1 MLRPLARLI
10 TSLGLVAL
18 ATTAAQAPVDAVYY
32 DGYLG
37 KVFQY
42 RVREGESLLEI
53 GRRFDLGF
61 NEVTAANAGV
71 DPYMPFPGTL
81 VTIPTA
87 WIPPELSPRP
97 SIVVNLA
104 ELRLYFF
111 PKDPADPLLSFPIG
125 IGDEGTDTPLGLYTV
140 ERKSL
145 NPSWHVPASILQQRQ
160 DLPPV
165 VPPGPENPLGTRALH
180 LAGNDI
186 LIHGT
191 NRPWGIGR
199 RSSHGCIRLY
209 PEDIVRLFECV
220 GRGTQVLI
228 VNRPV
233 KVGLRK
239 GKVFLEVHG
248 EGNYQ
253 AEPGEVLHQMARL
266 DLLAKIDIG
275 LVVRAVSE
283 KRGYPVEVTSI
294 RR

>member
-10 TSLGLVAL
+10 APLGLVAL
-18 ATTAAQAPVDAVYY
+18 ATTSAQAPVDAVYY
-32 DGYLG
+32 GGYLG
-37 KVFQY
+37 KVLQY

-53 GRRFDLGF
+53 ARRFDLGF
-61 NEVTAANAGV
+61 NEITAANVAV
-71 DPYMPFPGTL
+71 DPYLPLPGTL

-111 PKDPADPLLSFPIG
+111 PKDPAGPLLSFPIG

-140 ERKSL
+140 DRKSL
-145 NPSWHVPASILQQRQ
+145 NPSWHVPDSILKQRK
-160 DLPPV
+160 DLQPV
-165 VPPGPENPLGTRALH
+165 VPPGPENPLGSRALH
-180 LAGNDI
+180 LSGDGI

-209 PEDIVRLFECV
+209 PEDILRLFECV

-228 VNRPV
+228 VNCPV
-233 KVGLRK
+233 KVGVRK
-239 GKVFLEVHG
+239 GKIFLEVHG
-248 EGNYQ
+248 DGSYQ
-253 AEPGEVLHQMARL
+253 PEPGEVLHQMARL
-266 DLLAKIDIG
+266 GFLAKIDLS

-283 KRGYPVEVTSI
+283 KRGYPVEVTAV
-294 RR
+294 R

>member
-1 MLRPLARLI
+1 MLRSLATVI
-10 TSLGLVAL
+10 ASPGLVAL

-32 DGYLG
+32 GGHLG
-37 KVFQY
+37 KVFTY

-71 DPYMPFPGTL
+71 DPYLPLPGTL
-81 VTIPTA
+81 ITIPTA
-87 WIPPELSPRP
+87 WIPPESSPRP

-140 ERKSL
+140 DRKSL
-145 NPSWHVPASILQQRQ
+145 DPSWHVPASIRQQRE

-165 VPPGPENPLGTRALH
+165 VPPGPDNPLGTRALH
-180 LAGNDI
+180 LSGNDI

-209 PEDIVRLFECV
+209 PEDMVRLFACV

-233 KVGLRK
+233 KVGLK
-239 GKVFLEVHG
+239 EGKVFLEVHG
-248 EGNYQ
+248 DGNYQ

-266 DLLAKIDIG
+266 GLLAKIDIS
-275 LVVRAVSE
+275 LAVRAVSE
-283 KRGYPVEVTSI
+283 KRGYPVEVTLI
-294 RR
+294 R

>member
-1 MLRPLARLI
+1 MLRLLAMLI
-10 TSLGLVAL
+10 VSLGLVVI
-18 ATTAAQAPVDAVYY
+18 ATTTAQAPVDAVYY
-32 DGYLG
+32 GGYLG
-37 KVFQY
+37 QVFNY

-53 GRRFDLGF
+53 ARRFDLGF
-61 NEVTAANAGV
+61 NQVTAANAGV
-71 DPYMPFPGTL
+71 DPYLPVPGTF

-104 ELRLYFF
+104 ELRLYYF
-111 PKDPADPLLSFPIG
+111 PKDPDDPLLSYPIG
-125 IGDEGTDTPLGLYTV
+125 IGAEGTDTPLGLYTV
-140 ERKSL
+140 DRKSI

-160 DLPPV
+160 DLPAV
-165 VPPGPENPLGTRALH
+165 VPPGPENPLGSRALH
-180 LAGNDI
+180 LSGNDI

-233 KVGLRK
+233 KVGVRK
-239 GKVFLEVHG
+239 GKIFLEVHRD
-248 EGNYQ
+248 GNYQ
-253 AEPGEVLHQMARL
+253 PEPGEVLHQMARL
-266 DLLAKIDIG
+266 GFLAKVDIG
-275 LVVRAVSE
+275 LVVKAVSE

-294 RR
+294 R

>member
-1 MLRPLARLI
+1 MLRCLVMLFA
-10 TSLGLVAL
+10 SLGLAAI
-18 ATTAAQAPVDAVYY
+18 ATIAAQAPVVAVHQG
-32 DGYLG
+32 GYLG

-42 RVREGESLLEI
+42 RVCEGESLLEI

-61 NEVTAANAGV
+61 NEITAANAGV
-71 DPYMPFPGTL
+71 DPYLPLPGTS

-87 WIPPELSPRP
+87 WIPPESYARP

-125 IGDEGTDTPLGLYTV
+125 IGTEGNDTPPGLYSV
-140 ERKSL
+140 DRKSL
-145 NPSWHVPASILQQRQ
+145 DPLWHVPSSILKQRK
-160 DLPPV
+160 DLQPV
-165 VPPGPENPLGTRALH
+165 VPPGPDNPLGSHALH
-180 LAGNDI
+180 LSRDGI

-209 PEDIVRLFECV
+209 PEDIVRLFERV
-220 GRGTQVLI
+220 GKGTQVLI

-233 KVGLRK
+233 KVGVRK
-239 GKVFLEVHG
+239 GRIFLEVHG
-248 EGNYQ
+248 DGSYQ
-253 AEPGEVLHQMARL
+253 PKPGEVLHQMARL
-266 DLLAKIDIG
+266 GLLAKIDIG

-283 KRGYPVEVTSI
+283 KRGYPVEVTSK
-294 RR
+294 